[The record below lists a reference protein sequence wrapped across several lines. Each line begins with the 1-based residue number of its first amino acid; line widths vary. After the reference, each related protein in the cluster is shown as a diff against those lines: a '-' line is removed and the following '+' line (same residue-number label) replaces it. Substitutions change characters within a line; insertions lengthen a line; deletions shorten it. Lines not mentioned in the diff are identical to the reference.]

1 LEIKIGKY
9 GTREI
14 MSDDERVQIEEFI
27 NRAKDLLKYIE
38 NNKAVSEAVGYRV
51 YALLDLKVKEL
62 EENGE
67 I

>member
-1 LEIKIGKY
+1 
-9 GTREI
+9 

-51 YALLDLKVKEL
+51 HALLDLKVKEL